1 MSYKDQDGDDK
12 NAQLEAS
19 QQDLTN
25 NSMTKVDVA
34 ITNLVTECDSL
45 HLALPGSNSDTLFNF
60 KVSGNIKLQ

>member
-34 ITNLVTECDSL
+34 IANLVSECD
-45 HLALPGSNSDTLFNF
+45 
-60 KVSGNIKLQ
+60 